1 MKSRLLLLVITLLLA
16 GCGSMNHQQQME
28 QSSQN
33 KAESELN
40 ALFSQ
45 PYIDP
50 LTRYLETNRN
60 NPARTDELRKV
71 RQERDRRC
79 QVIAD
84 NYAKQKVTAQ
94 SVERFRRGYTY
105 SCPRAVQ
112 AYASQL
118 ESKSTISKTAP
129 DSPSITTEQIP
140 AHVQSSDCYLLTS
153 IKNYAEAI
161 RVCEAPAASGDLR
174 AQTNMATIH
183 YELKR
188 YELALKWTKLAAE
201 SSAEA
206 AFLLARLYEQGQ
218 GVEAN
223 PQEALNWYQHA
234 QQLGHTQAGSESLRL
249 SHEIR

>member
-16 GCGSMNHQQQME
+16 GCGSMSHRDQIE
-28 QSSQN
+28 QSSQSETE
-33 KAESELN
+33 AELN

-60 NPARTDELRKV
+60 NPARADERRRV

-84 NYAKQKVTAQ
+84 NYAQQEVTAQ
-94 SVERFRRGYTY
+94 SVERFRRGYNY

-118 ESKSTISKTAP
+118 ESKPVTP
-129 DSPSITTEQIP
+129 DSPVVTEP
-140 AHVQSSDCYLLTS
+140 APLHAQSSDCYLLTS

-234 QQLGHTQAGSESLRL
+234 QQMGHAQAGSESLRL
-249 SHEIR
+249 SHEIQ